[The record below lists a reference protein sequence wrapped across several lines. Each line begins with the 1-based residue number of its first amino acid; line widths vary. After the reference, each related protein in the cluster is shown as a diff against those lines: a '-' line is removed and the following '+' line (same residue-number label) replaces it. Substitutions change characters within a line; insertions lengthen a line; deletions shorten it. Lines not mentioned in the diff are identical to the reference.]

1 MDRERHREFE
11 SFEPRAYE
19 NELASILRAVG
30 ALPEVDSRSL
40 DKILRANPKDGKGFF
55 SRSELIA
62 GVRALGDR
70 HDFGLGER
78 QLIGRLLRKPTRTW
92 SGVAPVTVLTE
103 PHPCPGKCVFC
114 PSDEG
119 MPKSYLAS
127 EPGAQRA
134 VANSFD
140 PFRQTWNRVV
150 ALHRLGHAVDKV
162 ELLILGGTWTAYPQ
176 AYRVWFVRRCIDALN
191 EVGDSRWDVR
201 RGGDDGGAEWVAG
214 AGDADWKRLVATQDR
229 NRRARCRCVGLVVET
244 RPDHVDEESVVRMRR
259 LGATKVQL
267 GIQSLSDDILRR
279 NERGH
284 SVEQSRRAVRLLR
297 RAGFKIH
304 LHWMPNLV
312 GATPESDTEDFG
324 RLFGDESIRPDELKI
339 YPCSLVRGT
348 ELMRLHSRGDW
359 RPYSHEELMAVLV
372 HALANTPEYCRV
384 SRVVRDIPGNEIVAG
399 STVTNLRQ
407 ELDRRL
413 IELGVETRE
422 IRGREIR
429 GGVYDARSIR
439 RERSFYGADACEEHF
454 LQLTSDD
461 GRLLAFLRMSLP
473 WERGFIE
480 ELGGAAI
487 VREVHVYGA
496 AARLHENDGAKA
508 QHSGLGRR
516 LVEWAVKIARA
527 EGYER
532 LAVISA
538 VGTKEYYEKLG
549 FEDGVLYQH
558 WGRGG

>member
-1 MDRERHREFE
+1 
-11 SFEPRAYE
+11 
-19 NELASILRAVG
+19 
-30 ALPEVDSRSL
+30 
-40 DKILRANPKDGKGFF
+40 
-55 SRSELIA
+55 
-62 GVRALGDR
+62 
-70 HDFGLGER
+70 
-78 QLIGRLLRKPTRTW
+78 
-92 SGVAPVTVLTE
+92 
-103 PHPCPGKCVFC
+103 
-114 PSDEG
+114 

-162 ELLILGGTWTAYPQ
+162 ELLILGGTWTAYPL

-191 EVGDSRWDVR
+191 EVGDSAWEVR
-201 RGGDDGGAEWVAG
+201 RSGGGEEEVRATSP
-214 AGDADWKRLVATQDR
+214 DWGRLEEAQDR
-229 NRRARCRCVGLVVET
+229 NGGAKCRCIGLVLET
-244 RPDHVDEESVVRMRR
+244 RPDHVDEEAVVRMRR
-259 LGATKVQL
+259 LGATKIQL

-279 NERGH
+279 NSRGH

-312 GATPESDTEDFG
+312 GATPDSDIGEFG

-348 ELMRLHSRGDW
+348 ELMRIHERGEW
-359 RPYSHEELMAVLV
+359 KPYSHEELMRVLV
-372 HALANTPEYCRV
+372 HALASTPEYCRV
-384 SRVVRDIPGNEIVAG
+384 SRVVRDIPGDEIVAG
-399 STVTNLRQ
+399 STITNLRQ
-407 ELDRRL
+407 EVDRHMRERGL
-413 IELGVETRE
+413 ATKE

-429 GGVYDARSIR
+429 GGAYDARAIR
-439 RERSFYGADACEEHF
+439 GKQCSYGTDVCEEHF
-454 LQLTSDD
+454 LQQVSAD
-461 GRLLAFLRMSLP
+461 GRLLAFLRLSLP
-473 WERGFIE
+473 RERGFIE

-496 AARLHENDGAKA
+496 AARLHESDGAKA

-516 LVEWAVKIARA
+516 LIEWAAEIARG
-527 EGYER
+527 EGYGR

-538 VGTKEYYEKLG
+538 VGTEEYYERLG
-549 FEDGVLYQH
+549 FGDGELYQH
-558 WGRGG
+558 LGLGGSSSA